1 MNPSRQSDTEA
12 LRSDIDQTRNKMDDT
27 IDALGSR
34 FQPRHLLDEVLGF
47 FRRHEGEAQG
57 KLSQVRESISHSS
70 EAAMHTVVDTIKKNP
85 LPLLVIGA
93 GVGWMIYSSRQS
105 HAADYDYDEYSYDPD
120 AHIDRPLEYP
130 GGLESS
136 ASAWGGQGESKYGQM
151 KEGVSSKLSH
161 ATDEARR
168 KMEDLRH
175 TAGDKLESARH
186 RASELGDRVKERTG
200 EAYSRTRERVADT
213 AEQHPLELGLV
224 CLAAGLVAGLL
235 VPTSDAVNRTIG
247 DKADRFRAR
256 TREAGHEMLEKG
268 KRVADAAVSAVKD
281 EAEAQGLTPDHL
293 REKAA
298 AVADR
303 GAEAGK
309 QTAREQ
315 GLAGNP
321 SGSASPGKPPGD
333 SPLVA
338 PSSTTPHD
346 PTVARP
352 VV

>member
-1 MNPSRQSDTEA
+1 MNQSPNRDTEA

-34 FQPRHLLDEVLGF
+34 FQPRHLLDELLGF
-47 FRRHEGEAQG
+47 FRRHEDETQA
-57 KLSQVRESISHSS
+57 KLTQVRESISHSS
-70 EAAMHTVVDTIKKNP
+70 EAAMHTLVDTIKKNP

-93 GVGWMIYSSRQS
+93 GVGWMIYSNRQS
-105 HAADYDYDEYSYDPD
+105 NAMDYDYDEYSYDPD

-130 GGLESS
+130 QNRGTPVGEWREE
-136 ASAWGGQGESKYGQM
+136 AESKYGHM
-151 KEGVSSKLSH
+151 KAGVASKLSH

-168 KMEDLRH
+168 KMEDFRH
-175 TAGDKLESARH
+175 TAEDKLESARH
-186 RASELGDRVKERTG
+186 RASELGERVKERTG
-200 EAYSRTRERVADT
+200 EAYSRTRERVANT

-235 VPTSDAVNRTIG
+235 IPTADAVNRTVG
-247 DKADRFRAR
+247 ETADRLRDR

-268 KRVADAAVSAVKD
+268 KRVADAAVSAVKE
-281 EAEAQGLTPDHL
+281 EAEAQGLTPEHL
-293 REKAA
+293 GEKAA

-303 GAEAGK
+303 GTEAGK
-309 QTAREQ
+309 RTAQEQ
-315 GLAGNP
+315 GFTANAPRPNSPGNP
-321 SGSASPGKPPGD
+321 PGE

-338 PSSTTPHD
+338 PSSTSSD

-352 VV
+352 AV

>member
-1 MNPSRQSDTEA
+1 MNQSRQSDTEA

-27 IDALGSR
+27 IEALGSR
-34 FQPRHLLDEVLGF
+34 FQPRHLLDELLGL
-47 FRRHEGEAQG
+47 FRRHEGEAQD
-57 KLSQVRESISHSS
+57 KFTQVRQSISHSS

-105 HAADYDYDEYSYDPD
+105 NARDYDYDEYSYDPD

-130 GGLESS
+130 GGLGSS
-136 ASAWGGQGESKYGQM
+136 AGGWRDEAASKYGQM
-151 KEGVSSKLSH
+151 KEDVANKLSH
-161 ATDEARR
+161 ATDEARH

-186 RASELGDRVKERTG
+186 RASELGDRVKERTS
-200 EAYSRTRERVADT
+200 EAYSRTRERVVDT

-235 VPTSDAVNRTIG
+235 IPTAEALNRTVG
-247 DKADRFRAR
+247 GKADRLRDR
-256 TREAGHEMLEKG
+256 TREAGHDMLEKG
-268 KRVADAAVSAVKD
+268 KRVADAAISAVKE

-303 GAEAGK
+303 GTEAGK
-309 QTAREQ
+309 QSARDE
-315 GLAGNP
+315 GLT
-321 SGSASPGKPPGD
+321 ASPSHSDSRNKPEGSSSSAPGS
-333 SPLVA
+333 SPN
-338 PSSTTPHD
+338 D

-352 VV
+352 AV

>member
-1 MNPSRQSDTEA
+1 MNQSRQSDTEA

-34 FQPRHLLDEVLGF
+34 FQPRHMLDELLGF
-47 FRRHEGEAQG
+47 FRRHEGQAQG
-57 KLSQVRESISHSS
+57 KLNEVRESISHSS

-105 HAADYDYDEYSYDPD
+105 NARDYDYDRYSYDPN
-120 AHIDRPLEYP
+120 AHTDRPLEYP
-130 GGLESS
+130 GGLSSS
-136 ASAWGGQGESKYGQM
+136 AGGWREDAESKYDQM
-151 KEGVSSKLSH
+151 KEGVASKLSH
-161 ATDEARR
+161 ATDEARH

-175 TAGDKLESARH
+175 AAGDKLESARQ
-186 RASELGDRVKERTG
+186 RASQLGDRVKDRTS
-200 EAYSRTRERVADT
+200 EAYSRTRDRVVET

-235 VPTSDAVNRTIG
+235 IPTADAVNRSIG
-247 DKADRFRAR
+247 DKADRLRDR

-268 KRVADAAVSAVKD
+268 KRVADAAVSAVKE

-293 REKAA
+293 REKVA
-298 AVADR
+298 AVADS
-303 GAEAGK
+303 GTEAGK

-315 GLAGNP
+315 GLSSSSHSS
-321 SGSASPGKPPGD
+321 SGTKPEGSSSSSPNEPN
-333 SPLVA
+333 
-338 PSSTTPHD
+338 
-346 PTVARP
+346 VARP
-352 VV
+352 AV

>member
-1 MNPSRQSDTEA
+1 MNQSRQNDTEA

-27 IDALGSR
+27 IEALGSR

-47 FRRHEGEAQG
+47 FRRHEGEAQD
-57 KLSQVRESISHSS
+57 KLSHVRDSISHSS
-70 EAAMHTVVDTIKKNP
+70 ETAMHSLVDTIKKNP

-93 GVGWMIYSSRQS
+93 GVGWMIYSNRQS
-105 HAADYDYDEYSYDPD
+105 NTRDHDVDEYSHDPD

-130 GGLESS
+130 PSLGGSS
-136 ASAWGGQGESKYGQM
+136 TGWREETESKYGQM
-151 KEGVSSKLSH
+151 KEGIAHQLSH

-175 TAGDKLESARH
+175 TAGDKLESARN
-186 RASELGDRVKERTG
+186 RASELGERVKERTG
-200 EAYSRTRERVADT
+200 EAYSRTRARVADT

-224 CLAAGLVAGLL
+224 CLAAGLVAGLFI
-235 VPTSDAVNRTIG
+235 PTADAVNRTIG
-247 DKADRFRAR
+247 AKADRLRER
-256 TREAGHEMLEKG
+256 TRDAGQEIMEKG
-268 KRVADAAVSAVKD
+268 KRVADAAVSAVKE

-303 GAEAGK
+303 EAEAGK
-309 QTAREQ
+309 QTAREE
-315 GLAGNP
+315 GLAANSPQSNPLGN
-321 SGSASPGKPPGD
+321 PPGD

-338 PSSTTPHD
+338 PSSPSGD

-352 VV
+352 AV

>member
-1 MNPSRQSDTEA
+1 MNQSAQSDTEA
-12 LRSDIDQTRNKMDDT
+12 LRSDINQTRNKMDDT

-34 FQPRHLLDEVLGF
+34 FQPRHLLDELLGF
-47 FRRHEGEAQG
+47 FRRHEGQAQD
-57 KLSQVRESISHSS
+57 KLSHARETISHTS
-70 EAAMHTVVDTIKKNP
+70 EAAMHTLVDTIKKNP

-93 GVGWMIYSSRQS
+93 GVGWMIYSNRQ
-105 HAADYDYDEYSYDPD
+105 ANAMDYDYDDYSYDPD

-130 GGLESS
+130 STLGGS
-136 ASAWGGQGESKYGQM
+136 ASGWREETESKYGQM
-151 KEGVSSKLSH
+151 KEGVANKLSH

-168 KMEDLRH
+168 KMDDLRH
-175 TAGDKLESARH
+175 AAGDKLESARH
-186 RASELGDRVKERTG
+186 RASELGGRVKERTG

-235 VPTSDAVNRTIG
+235 IPTADAVNRTIG
-247 DKADRFRAR
+247 DKADRLRDR

-281 EAEAQGLTPDHL
+281 EAEAQGLTPEHL

-303 GAEAGK
+303 GTEAGK

-315 GLAGNP
+315 GLTANP
-321 SGSASPGKPPGD
+321 APSKSPGEPPGD

-338 PSSTTPHD
+338 PSSTSSD

-352 VV
+352 AV